1 MFPPQFINNFLSQQ
15 LETRLMADCFSRF
28 SASFGDAMK
37 RWDDEGY
44 SVLNNPVVLV
54 LAHEDSSVGDS
65 LTLKAANRKRRVFL
79 FHISSFTECDE
90 LVSSIKPGS
99 VDKLVI
105 APSDGTYSVNKDSL
119 GQGFPHFIDPSFV
132 PGVVFAKTQTRGE
145 KLAQLVSCAFY
156 ISDIKHVHFDCCVI
170 GAYIRPLFAAT
181 IRTSVCKKSVKDA
194 ASKLTRVHVLS
205 GYAGETTGQTD
216 SAAFVLHGL
225 PIVPRPA
232 AHRGVRI
239 SILQGS
245 ARTDVQPRLLF
256 FPSKPAYT
264 RQLGT
269 TTGDDKAFARR
280 DLIDKCAEPTILSII
295 QLVGDDK
302 VLAWCSTLGVDR
314 KFTAEFDTSALREEG
329 NLEFLEFEEDR
340 CRRKLIS
347 IRRRPSSASE
357 LDVAM
362 RASEEAA
369 DALSAARSAVKGS
382 AEEGS
387 AMWVAP
393 LVTAGVKRRRGMPP
407 AWPAVMEAAVHGNGS

>member
-1 MFPPQFINNFLSQQ
+1 MTDIFG
-15 LETRLMADCFSRF
+15 RF
-28 SASFGDAMK
+28 NASFGNAKK

-65 LTLKAANRKRRVFL
+65 LTRKAASWKRRVFL
-79 FHISSFTECDE
+79 CHVSSFDECDAI
-90 LVSSIKPGS
+90 VTSITPGS

-105 APSDGTYSVNKDSL
+105 APSDGTYSVKKDSL
-119 GQGFPHFIDPSFV
+119 GQVFPNFVDPSFV
-132 PGVVFAKTQTRGE
+132 PGVEFAKTQTRGE
-145 KLAQLVSCAFY
+145 TLAKLVAWAFY

-170 GAYIRPLFAAT
+170 GAYIRPLFAAAICT
-181 IRTSVCKKSVKDA
+181 PVCKKSVRVA

-205 GYAGETTGQTD
+205 GYAGETLRGQTD

-245 ARTDVQPRLLF
+245 ARTDVQPRLRF

-264 RQLGT
+264 HQLGT
-269 TTGDDKAFARR
+269 TSGDDKALVRR
-280 DLIDKCAEPTILSII
+280 DLIDKCTEPTILSII
-295 QLVGDDK
+295 RLVGDDK

-347 IRRRPSSASE
+347 IRRRPSSKSE
-357 LDVAM
+357 SDVAK

-369 DALSAARSAVKGS
+369 AALSAVRSAVKGS
-382 AEEGS
+382 VEEGS
-387 AMWVAP
+387 P

-407 AWPAVMEAAVHGNGS
+407 AWPAVVEAAEHGNGS